1 MYVKFWKLLL
11 KKELWDE
18 IHNDYKGNNYTDSST
33 NFGTQKVQRHIYT
46 EIFNVIQLM
55 PRPKTVCGID
65 DQLLLASKHQT
76 FNLIYL
82 PFSESPPSYFLQI
95 CL

>member
-1 MYVKFWKLLL
+1 MKFTT
-11 KKELWDE
+11 DC
-18 IHNDYKGNNYTDSST
+18 KGNNYTDSGT
-33 NFGTQKVQRHIYT
+33 NFGTQKVQLHIHT

-55 PRPKTVCGID
+55 PRPKTVCGVD

-82 PFSESPPSYFLQI
+82 PFSESPPSYFFRFV
-95 CL
+95 CKHY